1 MSIKVNLFLL
11 IYLNYSDILPNVVIA
26 YISITLIIV
35 LRFDVACWGLSG
47 IASVF
52 CQNSTI

>member
-1 MSIKVNLFLL
+1 MKVNLFLL

-52 CQNSTI
+52 CQNSMI